1 MKNNIK
7 YQVNGRYVE
16 IPADYA
22 HLIQM
27 KTRKEIAAKYR
38 ISIKVLRER
47 LSSCGMKPSSKK
59 ILPIADV
66 IEIYLNLGWPLNGK
80 TYQ

>member
-1 MKNNIK
+1 MKEFIK

-27 KTRKEIAAKYR
+27 KTKKEIAAEYR
-38 ISIKVLRER
+38 IPVALLKER
-47 LSSCGMKPSSKK
+47 LKQMPHKPSSKK
-59 ILPIADV
+59 GSKPKIVGLRIFA
-66 IEIYLNLGWPLNGK
+66 
-80 TYQ
+80 T

>member
-1 MKNNIK
+1 MKEFIK

-16 IPADYA
+16 IPADYS

-27 KTRKEIAAKYR
+27 KTRKEIAAEYR

-47 LSSCGMKPSSKK
+47 LSSCGMKQSSKK
-59 ILPIADV
+59 IGNSFMWQ
-66 IEIYLNLGWPLNGK
+66 IYVNPLFLA
-80 TYQ
+80 